1 MAKKGWYKEPARH
14 SLAARG
20 LKTRIPHKSASKMSG
35 YGLKK
40 SGDMWSKGNKPII
53 VLDTS
58 PDFED
63 VYNLEEQFDHLKD
76 QYKDEVEKFAK
87 SQGKSIDSIT
97 TKKDKEEFVRDFCMD
112 HMEWFSDD
120 ARVYYEDEKSY
131 LKSMLNDVGF
141 DEGDIEVIA
150 SPSGW
155 HGKTGELS
163 FHWNGDINKLIE
175 KSFGSLGNDFRAN
188 INRVGK
194 DTIEATVSCH
204 DIPTGASVTI
214 RRVEGNEE

>member
-1 MAKKGWYKEPARH
+1 MSKGWRKEPGRH

-40 SGDMWSKGNKPII
+40 SGSMWGKGGKPIM

-63 VYNLEEQFDHLKD
+63 VYDLDEHFGFLKEQYED
-76 QYKDEVEKFAK
+76 QMEDFAR
-87 SQGKSIDSIT
+87 SNGKSIDSIT
-97 TKKDKEEFVRDFCMD
+97 TKKDKEQFVRDFYMA
-112 HMEWFSDD
+112 HIEWFNED
-120 ARVYYEDEKSY
+120 AQVHWDDEKLY
-131 LKSMLNDVGF
+131 LKEMLNDVGF
-141 DEGDIEVIA
+141 DKGNVEVVA
-150 SPSGW
+150 SPGGW
-155 HGKTGELS
+155 HGKTGELT
-163 FHWNGDINKLIE
+163 FNWNGDIDQLIE
-175 KSFGSLGNDFRAN
+175 KSFGSLDHDFHAK

-204 DIPTGASVTI
+204 DIPTGAGMVI
-214 RRVEGNEE
+214 RRVEVNEE

>member
-1 MAKKGWYKEPARH
+1 MPKGWRKESARH

-40 SGDMWSKGNKPII
+40 SGDMWGKGNKPII
-53 VLDTS
+53 VFDTS
-58 PDFED
+58 PDFDD

-76 QYKDEVEKFAK
+76 QYEDETKEFAE

-97 TKKDKEEFVRDFCMD
+97 TKKDKEQFVRDFYME
-112 HMEWFSDD
+112 HIEWFSDD
-120 ARVYYEDEKSY
+120 VRVHWDDEKSY

-141 DEGDIEVIA
+141 DRGNVEVVA

-155 HGKTGELS
+155 HGETGKLL
-163 FHWNGDINKLIE
+163 FNWNGDIDQLIE
-175 KSFGSLGNDFRAN
+175 KSFGSLANDFHAK
-188 INRVGK
+188 INRIGK

-204 DIPTGASVTI
+204 DIPTGAGIVI
-214 RRVEGNEE
+214 RRVEENEE